1 MVSGSQI
8 TQHSLEKPQTK
19 RELIEAEIA
28 EKRSHLA
35 KMCIE
40 LKEVQ
45 LGVNQLK
52 AYICMLENL
61 LVTIELSEEAETPAP
76 ASFPNDQSVQRSP
89 MEMIRPEYKGMK
101 LGDIAVMVI
110 AKEKTPLTTTELT
123 HLIYAPRTTDE
134 FERARNSLASELRSG
149 AKGNSPRWKKIGRHA
164 YTTIK

>member
-1 MVSGSQI
+1 MVLGSQVTDKI
-8 TQHSLEKPQTK
+8 QTK

-35 KMCIE
+35 KRCIE
-40 LKEVQ
+40 LEEVQ
-45 LGVNQLK
+45 LGVNQLR
-52 AYICMLENL
+52 AYISMLENL
-61 LVTIELSEEAETPAP
+61 LVTIELSEEAEPPTPA
-76 ASFPNDQSVQRSP
+76 SLPNDQSVQRNP
-89 MEMIRPEYKGMK
+89 MEMVRSEYKGIK
-101 LGDIAVMVI
+101 LGDIAALVM
-110 AKEKTPLTTTELT
+110 AKEQAPLTTTELT